1 MEVEGHMPQV
11 PGSSRGSTKDNA
23 VYQGS
28 SANTGAES
36 QEHDIP
42 FSATASPEHFRDQ
55 RGARVIVGIDWD
67 TSLVDHFR
75 QKTSLQKV
83 QVSRQTVYARG
94 GSVDDAFTADADSTH
109 RSCRAFQDG
118 KNEIVQRRSR
128 ARRRLAK
135 TLDQVPVN
143 SYKGTF
149 DRGGA
154 EVNAHRDCCMRSSIR
169 LVAAHQDLRIIHTV
183 CNSSDPYWTFP
194 VDNKTLTRNP
204 KTASST
210 FFKRAVNLLQE
221 LESTQASVIQEAAE
235 LCADRIARGGL
246 VFLFG
251 NGHSRMMCEEMT
263 PRQGCF
269 VGFVALV
276 ELALSNH
283 AAIVGAN
290 GLRPPLYLENYE
302 GYAEQI
308 LSGFH
313 FGPGDAFIVIS
324 TSGIRPVIVEAAMGA
339 QRRGLPVIAIVS
351 KAHCEQAKAAH
362 SSGKK
367 LIDCADLI
375 IDNRC
380 PPGDCVVEL
389 EGLEWRTGPVSTIT
403 GAMIINMVRC
413 ATAEALLARGVKPVV
428 LPSHQFV
435 GNTSAHTQLEA
446 FYEAY
451 RKSLK
456 HLFE

>member
-1 MEVEGHMPQV
+1 MENQTTN
-11 PGSSRGSTKDNA
+11 SNA
-23 VYQGS
+23 KGAS
-28 SANTGAES
+28 LTFFERATGAL
-36 QEHDIP
+36 
-42 FSATASPEHFRDQ
+42 Q
-55 RGARVIVGIDWD
+55 R
-67 TSLVDHFR
+67 L
-75 QKTSLQKV
+75 K
-83 QVSRQTVYARG
+83 
-94 GSVDDAFTADADSTH
+94 
-109 RSCRAFQDG
+109 
-118 KNEIVQRRSR
+118 E
-128 ARRRLAK
+128 
-135 TLDQVPVN
+135 
-143 SYKGTF
+143 
-149 DRGGA
+149 
-154 EVNAHRDCCMRSSIR
+154 
-169 LVAAHQDLRIIHTV
+169 
-183 CNSSDPYWTFP
+183 
-194 VDNKTLTRNP
+194 
-204 KTASST
+204 
-210 FFKRAVNLLQE
+210 
-221 LESTQASVIQEAAE
+221 TQAGAIQKAGE

-290 GLRPPLYLENYE
+290 GLRAPLYLENYE

-308 LSGFH
+308 LNGFH
-313 FGPGDAFIVIS
+313 FGSNDAFIVVS
-324 TSGIRPVIVEAAMGA
+324 TSGIRPVVVEAAMGA

-351 KAHCEQAKAAH
+351 KAHCEEAKAAH
-362 SSGKK
+362 ASGKK

-375 IDNRC
+375 IDNQC

-403 GAMIINMVRC
+403 GAMIINMIRC
-413 ATAEALLARGVKPVV
+413 ATAEGLLTRGIKPVV

-435 GNTSAHTQLEA
+435 GNTSAATQLEA